1 MNQSD
6 YAKLHGVS
14 RKTVSAWKARGWLVL
29 DGDDVNVEA
38 SNANITRYRK
48 TVTRPIIVDQG
59 NKSGNKQGNK
69 SQGNKTG
76 NNSDDLDDDLADAAE
91 RIVNTPGALLS
102 IDDARALKENFLARS
117 IQLEYE
123 VKAGKLLSYE
133 TILQQVAE
141 EYNRVRTRL
150 IAIAPEHGPRLR
162 QVALSTD
169 DVGFVAA
176 LRDIIYEAMEEM
188 SLDSD
193 SDGGIQQSG

>member
-38 SNANITRYRK
+38 SNANIKRYRK
-48 TVTRPIIVDQG
+48 TVTRPIIVGQG

-69 SQGNKTG
+69 SQGNKQG

-91 RIVNTPGALLS
+91 RIVNIPGALLS

-123 VKAGKLLSYE
+123 VKAGKLLPYE
-133 TILQQVAE
+133 AIAQQVAE

-193 SDGGIQQSG
+193 GGIQQSG